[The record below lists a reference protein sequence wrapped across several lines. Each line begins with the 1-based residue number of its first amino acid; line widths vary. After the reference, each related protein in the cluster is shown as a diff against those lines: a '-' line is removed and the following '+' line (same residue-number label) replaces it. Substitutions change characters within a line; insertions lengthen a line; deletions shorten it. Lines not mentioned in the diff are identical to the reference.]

1 MKLIDPNYEFIEGD
15 SEQRKLVIKHTQEI
29 TSEFLDRNAEDRV
42 VSSRPSGDFHKFA
55 SIPTSVVEKWQREG
69 FDILKHNYSAK
80 EIMAKLTKEDLGA
93 FITTT
98 KRL

>member
-1 MKLIDPNYEFIEGD
+1 MKLIDPTYEFIEGD
-15 SEQRKLVIKHTQEI
+15 CPERKLVIKHTQEI
-29 TSEFLDRNAEDRV
+29 TPEFLDKAKEDRV
-42 VSSRPSGDFHKFA
+42 VSSKPSGDFHKFA

-69 FDILKHNYSAK
+69 FDILKYNYSAK
-80 EIMAKLTKEDLGA
+80 EIMAKLSKEDLGA